1 MTVVVDAS
9 VLVAALVDSGPEGRW
24 AETVVGE
31 NDLVAPESLQW
42 EVTSMLHGLECSG
55 EISGIESNGARR
67 DLRRRDVDLFSLEP
81 FADRVW
87 ELRHSMAVRDAW
99 YVAVAE
105 AFECPLATLDIGLS
119 RVSEAECRFLMPTA
133 EDPLGQDTR
142 SGRFDRPGTPTD
154 RGRTSVVADVE
165 GTVEKRILDEIIRR
179 VVSIAQPERI
189 ILFGS
194 AARGEMG
201 PHSDIDLLIVKA
213 GADALDVMGDI
224 YLGLRGV
231 GAAVDALV
239 VTPDD
244 VQRYKDSYGMV
255 IREAVREGTLV
266 YDVA

>member
-1 MTVVVDAS
+1 M
-9 VLVAALVDSGPEGRW
+9 LVAALVDSGREGRW

-31 NDLVAPESLQW
+31 NALVAPESLQW
-42 EVTSMLHGLECSG
+42 EVTNILHGLERSG

-67 DLRRRDVDLFSLEP
+67 DLRRRDVDLFSLAP

-105 AFECPLATLDIGLS
+105 AFECPLATLDIGLC
-119 RVSEAECRFLMPTA
+119 RVSEAECRFLRPPAATTV
-133 EDPLGQDTR
+133 DTR
-142 SGRFDRPGTPTD
+142 PG
-154 RGRTSVVADVE
+154 VADME
-165 GTVEKRILDEIIRR
+165 GTVAKGILAEVIRR
-179 VVSIAQPERI
+179 VVAVAQPERI

-201 PHSDIDLLIVKA
+201 PHSDIDLLIVKD
-213 GADALDVMGDI
+213 GADALDVMGEI

-231 GAAVDALV
+231 GTAVDALV

-244 VQRYKDSYGMV
+244 VERYKDTYGMV
-255 IREAVREGTLV
+255 IREALREGTVV
-266 YDVA
+266 YGAA

>member
-1 MTVVVDAS
+1 MTVVADAS

-31 NDLVAPESLQW
+31 NALVAPETLQW
-42 EVTSMLHGLECSG
+42 EVTSILHGLERSG

-67 DLRRRDVDLFSLEP
+67 DLRRRDVDLFSLAP

-119 RVSEAECRFLMPTA
+119 RVSEAECRFLRPPEATTK
-133 EDPLGQDTR
+133 GT
-142 SGRFDRPGTPTD
+142 RPG
-154 RGRTSVVADVE
+154 VADME
-165 GTVEKRILDEIIRR
+165 GAMAKGILAEVIRR
-179 VVSIAQPERI
+179 VVAVAQPERI

-201 PHSDIDLLIVKA
+201 PHSDIDLLIVKD
-213 GADALDVMGDI
+213 GADALDLMGEI

-231 GAAVDALV
+231 GTAVDALV

-244 VQRYKDSYGMV
+244 VERYKDTYGMV
-255 IREAVREGTLV
+255 IREALREGTVV
-266 YDVA
+266 YDAA